1 MGRQNSKSGKVLYRI
16 SLIED
21 DTHKNLLSLKF
32 SKPGIIVVLSAAFIL
47 LIILI
52 YSLIAFTPIK
62 KSIPG
67 YPDAHSKKTALTNA
81 IKIDS
86 LESAITRWEL
96 YAENLSRVLNEE
108 PPVSYDSII
117 RSNTIKLLS
126 DKPIYELSKQDS
138 LLRES
143 LIKEQQFQV
152 SGNSQR
158 SVPVEGM
165 HFFPPIKG
173 VITKEFDMVMHDG
186 LDIKAPRNTVV
197 YSIYEGSIIFSGW
210 DDEKGNVIVVQHP
223 DNVVSI
229 YEHAESLLKKVGEKV
244 KAGTPI
250 ALVGSTGSTKQDEYL
265 HFSLWY
271 NGEALD
277 PTRYISF

>member
-1 MGRQNSKSGKVLYRI
+1 MGRQNPKFRKEIYRI
-16 SLIED
+16 TLVEN
-21 DTHKNLLSLKF
+21 DTHKSLLSLKF
-32 SKPGIIVVLSAAFIL
+32 SKGGIIVVLTSALLL
-47 LIILI
+47 LIALI
-52 YSLIAFTPIK
+52 YSLIAFTPLRR
-62 KSIPG
+62 SIPG
-67 YPDAHSKKTALTNA
+67 YPDAHSKKTAVTNA

-117 RSNTIKLLS
+117 RNNTIKLLS
-126 DKPIYELSKQDS
+126 DKPVEVLGKQDS
-138 LLRES
+138 LLREN

-152 SGNSQR
+152 NGSSQR

-165 HFFPPIKG
+165 HFFTPIKG
-173 VITKEFDMVMHDG
+173 VITRGFDMVMHPA

-197 YSIYEGSIIFSGW
+197 YSAYEGTVIYSGW
-210 DDEKGNVIVVQHP
+210 DDERGNVIVIQHP
-223 DNVVSI
+223 DNVVTI
-229 YEHAESLLKKVGEKV
+229 YEHAESLLKKVGDKV

-250 ALVGSTGSTKQDEYL
+250 ALVGSTGSTTQDEYL
-265 HFSLWY
+265 HFALWH

>member
-126 DKPIYELSKQDS
+126 DKPIDELSKQDS

-143 LIKEQQFQV
+143 LIKEQQFHV

>member
-52 YSLIAFTPIK
+52 YSLIAFTPIR

-96 YAENLSRVLNEE
+96 YAGNLSRVLNEE

-117 RSNTIKLLS
+117 RNNTIKLLS
-126 DKPIYELSKQDS
+126 DKPVDELSKQDS
-138 LLRES
+138 LLRER

-165 HFFPPIKG
+165 LFFSPIKG

-186 LDIKAPRNTVV
+186 LDIRAPRNTVV
-197 YSIYEGSIIFSGW
+197 YSIYEGTVILSGW

-244 KAGTPI
+244 KSGTPI
-250 ALVGSTGSTKQDEYL
+250 ALVGSTGSTTQDEYL
-265 HFSLWY
+265 HFSLWH

>member
-1 MGRQNSKSGKVLYRI
+1 MGRQNPESRKVLYRI

-21 DTHKNLLSLKF
+21 DTHKNLLSLRF
-32 SKPGIIVVLSAAFIL
+32 SKPGIIFVLTAAVIL
-47 LIILI
+47 LIILT
-52 YSLIAFTPIK
+52 YSLVAFTPIR

-126 DKPIYELSKQDS
+126 DKPIDELSKQDS

>member
-126 DKPIYELSKQDS
+126 DKPIDELSKQDS

>member
-126 DKPIYELSKQDS
+126 DRPIDELSKQDS

>member
-1 MGRQNSKSGKVLYRI
+1 MGRQNPKSGKVIYRI

-32 SKPGIIVVLSAAFIL
+32 SKPGIIVVLSAAVIL

-52 YSLIAFTPIK
+52 YCLVAFTPIR

-67 YPDAHSKKTALTNA
+67 YPDAHSKKTAFTNA

-117 RSNTIKLLS
+117 RNSTIKLLS
-126 DKPIYELSKQDS
+126 DKPVEELNMQDS

-152 SGNSQR
+152 SGSTQR
-158 SVPVEGM
+158 NVPVEGM

-173 VITKEFDMVMHDG
+173 VIIKEFDMVMHEG

-197 YSIYEGSIIFSGW
+197 YSIYEGTVIFSGW

-229 YEHAESLLKKVGEKV
+229 YEHAESLLRKVGEKV
-244 KAGTPI
+244 KSGTPI
-250 ALVGSTGSTKQDEYL
+250 ALVGSTGSTTQDEYL
-265 HFSLWY
+265 HFSLWH

>member
-126 DKPIYELSKQDS
+126 DKPIDELSKQDS

-197 YSIYEGSIIFSGW
+197 YSISEGSIIFSGW